1 MKSKIHEHKK
11 STIFYVSKKILFTLL
26 FIAFNLVG
34 FSQETSNYDEALAK
48 KLGGDE
54 RGMKT
59 YVFCVLKTGTN
70 TTATAEEK
78 KLLFEGHMANIK
90 KLADE
95 NKLVVAGPFMK
106 NDKNYRGIFIFNCT
120 TIEEAEKLVNSDPAV
135 QAKIFEADLTVWYG
149 SAALGAT
156 KEIHDKISKPKK

>member
-1 MKSKIHEHKK
+1 MNKL
-11 STIFYVSKKILFTLL
+11 LFTLA
-26 FIAFNLVG
+26 FITFNLLG
-34 FSQETSNYDEALAK
+34 FSQETKIYDEALAK

-59 YVFCVLKTGTN
+59 YVFCILKTGTN

-78 KLLFEGHMANIK
+78 KKFFDGHMTNIS

-95 NKLVVAGPFMK
+95 GKLVVAGPFMK

-135 QAKIFEADLTVWYG
+135 QAKIFEAELTVWYG

-156 KEIHDKISKPKK
+156 SEIHDKITKPKN

>member
-1 MKSKIHEHKK
+1 MKSKIHEHQKNTK
-11 STIFYVSKKILFTLL
+11 FYVSKKILFTLL

-34 FSQETSNYDEALAK
+34 FAQETSSYDEALAK
-48 KLGGDE
+48 KFGGDE

-59 YVFCVLKTGTN
+59 YVFCILKTGTN

-78 KLLFEGHMANIK
+78 KVLFDGHMANIK

-120 TIEEAEKLVNSDPAV
+120 GGKN
-135 QAKIFEADLTVWYG
+135 
-149 SAALGAT
+149 
-156 KEIHDKISKPKK
+156 

>member
-1 MKSKIHEHKK
+1 MQ
-11 STIFYVSKKILFTLL
+11 KILFTLL
-26 FIAFNLVG
+26 CIAFNLVG

-48 KLGGDE
+48 KLGADE

-59 YVFCVLKTGTN
+59 YVFCILKTGSN
-70 TTATAEEK
+70 TTATSEEK
-78 KLLFEGHMANIK
+78 KVLFDGHMANIK

-120 TIEEAEKLVNSDPAV
+120 TIEEAEMLVNSDPAV
-135 QAKIFEADLTVWYG
+135 KANLFEAELTIWYG

-156 KEIHDKISKPKK
+156 KEIHDKITKPKN